1 MKEDRFPNTTGRG
14 RFARAAAAAC
24 LCLGLAV
31 PLQAGAA
38 RQILSLDGQWEIAEG
53 SMDQIPARFDHRVP
67 VPGLADMAQPA
78 FQEVGTKNSPN
89 LRQAFWYRRSFQI
102 RGDVPVVACLEL
114 RKAAYGAQVWVNGK
128 LAGEHLGSFT
138 PGWFDVRPLLHGH
151 GAANELIVRVG
162 AYRTALPPT
171 VPNGWDFEKIHY
183 IPGLFDSVE
192 LILTGTP
199 RFESVQVAPEISA
212 GVARV
217 QARLLNTGQTVP
229 AACTFTVREAKS
241 GKVVGRIAA
250 DVVDVPKDGEAT
262 VEARIPIAGCRLWSP
277 EDPFLYTLEAD
288 SGADTFRT
296 RFGMREFKFDPETG
310 RAMLNGKPYF
320 MRGSNIT
327 LYRFFEDSECGNLP
341 WDKKWVRLL
350 HQRVK
355 EMHWNCL
362 RYCIGFPPEAWYDIA
377 DEEGILIED
386 EFPIWYADGEMMKKT
401 WPSELNAAELASEYS
416 EWMQE
421 RWNHPCV
428 VIWDAQNETATT
440 ETGPAIRQVRALD
453 LSNRP
458 WDNG

>member
-1 MKEDRFPNTTGRG
+1 MGSGKLPK
-14 RFARAAAAAC
+14 AAWTKSRH
-24 LCLGLAV
+24 G
-31 PLQAGAA
+31 
-38 RQILSLDGQWEIAEG
+38 STIAFRC
-53 SMDQIPARFDHRVP
+53 PAWRIWRSRRSRK
-67 VPGLADMAQPA
+67 
-78 FQEVGTKNSPN
+78 VGTKNSPN

-250 DVVDVPKDGEAT
+250 DVVDVPKDGETT
-262 VEARIPIAGCRLWSP
+262 VEARIPIADCRLWSP
-277 EDPFLYTLEAD
+277 EDPFLYTAGSRLRGGHD
-288 SGADTFRT
+288 SG
-296 RFGMREFKFDPETG
+296 
-310 RAMLNGKPYF
+310 
-320 MRGSNIT
+320 RGSACASSGSTRRRAARCSTAGRISCAAATSPSIAFSRTANA
-327 LYRFFEDSECGNLP
+327 EDLP
-341 WDKKWVRLL
+341 WDEKWVRLL

-377 DEEGILIED
+377 DEEGILIQD
-386 EFPIWYADGEMMKKT
+386 EFPIWFGGHRLEQM
-401 WPSELNAAELASEYS
+401 AA
-416 EWMQE
+416 
-421 RWNHPCV
+421 RN
-428 VIWDAQNETATT
+428 
-440 ETGPAIRQVRALD
+440 
-453 LSNRP
+453 
-458 WDNG
+458 